1 MKYIIGLGNPGKDY
15 EATRHNAGRLF
26 VEYLQKQWGLP
37 DFVENKKWL
46 ASPRHGRARR
56 GEQALV
62 TEGKPHFAPASPRLR
77 GASKASRGKHE
88 KLGAVT
94 LLLPETMMN
103 KSGAIFKNLGAKP
116 KDVITAHDDAD
127 ILFGAF
133 KISFDKRSAGHKGV
147 ESVTRALKT
156 KAFWRVRIGIQR
168 KKRVDAM
175 KLVLQPFQPAEKKML
190 ANIFKE
196 AEKRLITI

>member
-1 MKYIIGLGNPGKDY
+1 MKYIIGLVNPGKDY

-26 VEYLQKQWGLP
+26 VEYLQKKWGLP
-37 DFVENKKWL
+37 DFEENKKWL
-46 ASPRHGRARR
+46 ASTRRGGARR
-56 GEQALV
+56 GEQALM
-62 TEGKPHFAPASPRLR
+62 TEGKPPFA
-77 GASKASRGKHE
+77 KASRGKHE
-88 KLGAVT
+88 KLAAVT

-133 KISFDKRSAGHKGV
+133 KLSFDKRSAGHKGV

-175 KLVLQPFQPAEKKML
+175 KLVLQPFQPAEKKTL
-190 ANIFKE
+190 TNIFKE